1 MTPRGRKIVNMVLAV
16 LVAIAAWVFVIIN
29 YDPMTDI
36 TYSDVPVSFTGEE
49 ALAERGLAVVQTSVS
64 GLSVTLSQKRVDAS
78 RIGPEDITVLADLSE
93 CVAGDNRVDLKISGP
108 EGTTVLKADKAV
120 ADVSVGRAKR
130 DVRPIKVMYKEPEE
144 ENAELITFDL
154 SNTEAEVVCTQD
166 RLDSIETVAA
176 MLDYEDVTD
185 TVKSYTVDLVALDK
199 EGNVIPHVLI
209 TPEEISLDACAGF
222 TKTVSLSVPVK
233 NTQDDYYERKYTVPE
248 RMVIKG
254 SLDDIDNIGT
264 VRAHEVDISGIYEDT
279 ELPIEYNLPEGIY
292 VADKSKGQMI
302 KVTVSEKKTEDETE

>member
-36 TYSDVPVSFTGEE
+36 TYSDVPVTFTGEE
-49 ALAERGLAVVQTSVS
+49 ALAERGLAVVQTSVD
-64 GLSVTLSQKRVDAS
+64 GLNVTLSQKRVDAS

-108 EGTTVLKADKAV
+108 EGTTVLKADKSV

-130 DVRPIKVMYKEPEE
+130 DVRPIKVMYKDPEE

-185 TVKSYTVDLVALDK
+185 DVKSYTVDLVALDK

-209 TPEEISLDACAGF
+209 NPEEISLDACAGF

-292 VADKSKGQMI
+292 VADKSKGQVI
-302 KVTVSEKKTEDETE
+302 KVTVSEKKTEDDTE

>member
-36 TYSDVPVSFTGEE
+36 TYSDVPVTFTGEE
-49 ALAERGLAVVQTSVS
+49 ALAERGLAVVQTSVD

-78 RIGPEDITVLADLSE
+78 RIGPDDITVLADLSE
-93 CVAGDNRVDLKISGP
+93 CVAGDNRVDLRISGP
-108 EGTTVLKADKAV
+108 EGTTVLKADKSV
-120 ADVSVGRAKR
+120 AEVSVGRAKR
-130 DVRPIKVMYKEPEE
+130 DVKAIKVMYKEPEE
-144 ENAELITFDL
+144 EHAELITFDL

-199 EGNVIPHVLI
+199 EGNEIPHVLI
-209 TPEEISLDACAGF
+209 NPEEISLDACAGF

-292 VADKSKGQMI
+292 VADKSKGQVI
-302 KVTVSEKKTEDETE
+302 KVTVTEKKTEDDD

>member
-36 TYSDVPVSFTGEE
+36 TYSDVPVTFTGEE

-78 RIGPEDITVLADLSE
+78 RIGSEDITVLADLSE

-130 DVRPIKVMYKEPEE
+130 DVRPIKVMYKDPEE

-166 RLDSIETVAA
+166 RLDSIDTVAA

-185 TVKSYTVDLVALDK
+185 DVKSYTVDLVALDK

-209 TPEEISLDACAGF
+209 NPEEISLDACAGF

-264 VRAHEVDISGIYEDT
+264 VRAYEVDISGIYEDT

-292 VADKSKGQMI
+292 VADKSKGQVI
-302 KVTVSEKKTEDETE
+302 KVTVSEKKTEDDD

>member
-16 LVAIAAWVFVIIN
+16 LVAVAAWVFVIIN

-36 TYSDVPVSFTGEE
+36 TYNDVPVIFTGEE
-49 ALAERGLAVVQTSVS
+49 VLAERGLAVAQTNVE

-78 RIGPEDITVLADLSE
+78 RISPEDITVQADLGE
-93 CVAGDNRVDLKISGP
+93 CVAGDNRVDFRISGP
-108 EGTTVLKADKAV
+108 EGTTVLKADKSTV
-120 ADVSVGRAKR
+120 EVSVGRAKR
-130 DVRPIKVMYKEPEE
+130 DVRDIKVMYEDPEE
-144 ENAELITFDL
+144 EDAELITFDL

-166 RLDSIETVAA
+166 RLKSIDTVAA
-176 MLDYEDVTD
+176 MLSYDEVTD

-199 EGNVIPHVLI
+199 EGNVIPHVMI

-233 NTQDDYYERKYTVPE
+233 NAQDDYYERKYTVPE
-248 RMVIKG
+248 RMIIKG
-254 SLDDIDNIGT
+254 SKEDIDNIGT
-264 VRAHEVDISGIYEDT
+264 VRAHEIDISGIYEDT
-279 ELPIEYNLPEGIY
+279 ELPVEYNLPEGIY
-292 VADKSKGQMI
+292 VADKSKGQVI

>member
-1 MTPRGRKIVNMVLAV
+1 M
-16 LVAIAAWVFVIIN
+16 
-29 YDPMTDI
+29 
-36 TYSDVPVSFTGEE
+36 
-49 ALAERGLAVVQTSVS
+49 
-64 GLSVTLSQKRVDAS
+64 TLSQKRVDAS

-154 SNTEAEVVCTQD
+154 SSTEAEVVCTQD
-166 RLDSIETVAA
+166 RLESIETVAA
-176 MLDYEDVTD
+176 MLDYKDVTD

-199 EGNVIPHVLI
+199 EGNEIPHVLI
-209 TPEEISLDACAGF
+209 SPEEISLDACAGF

-302 KVTVSEKKTEDETE
+302 KVTVSEKKTEDD

>member
-36 TYSDVPVSFTGEE
+36 TYSDVPVTFTGEE
-49 ALAERGLAVVQTSVS
+49 ALAERGLAVVQTSVD

-108 EGTTVLKADKAV
+108 EGTTVLKADKSV
-120 ADVSVGRAKR
+120 AEVSVGRAKR
-130 DVRPIKVMYKEPEE
+130 DVKAIKVMYKEPEE

-176 MLDYEDVTD
+176 MLDYKDVTD

-209 TPEEISLDACAGF
+209 NPEEISLDACAGF

-292 VADKSKGQMI
+292 VADKSKGQVI
-302 KVTVSEKKTEDETE
+302 KVTVSEKKTEDD

>member
-1 MTPRGRKIVNMVLAV
+1 VTPRGRKIVNMVLAV

-36 TYSDVPVSFTGEE
+36 TYSDVPVTFTGEE
-49 ALAERGLAVVQTSVS
+49 ALAERGLAVVQTSVD
-64 GLSVTLSQKRVDAS
+64 GLNVTLSQKRVDAS

-108 EGTTVLKADKAV
+108 EGTTVLKADKSV

-130 DVRPIKVMYKEPEE
+130 DVRPIKVMYKDPEE

-166 RLDSIETVAA
+166 RLDSIDTVAA

-185 TVKSYTVDLVALDK
+185 DVKSYTVDLVALDK

-209 TPEEISLDACAGF
+209 NPEEISLDACAGF

-264 VRAHEVDISGIYEDT
+264 VRAYEVDISGIYEDT

-292 VADKSKGQMI
+292 VADKSKGQVI
-302 KVTVSEKKTEDETE
+302 KVTVSEKKTEDDTE